1 MVALVAK
8 HAVSTV
14 LAVALLVGGLVIGLV
29 AGFGVLASNQSAPK
43 AAFTTTETETSVGSS
58 PPSTTTLTESAVNP
72 TITTVTNATVT
83 VTAPVVTSTSTET
96 SVAVETTT
104 SFTTQTS
111 FSTRTSTV
119 TSTMTTSPPYPAI
132 VAVVKVPSNIPVTN
146 GTLTVNC
153 NLGAAAA
160 ANAHITVTDTVSY
173 SISISSMSLT
183 YDGGTY
189 TAQLQGC
196 EMGPLGSS
204 TDVASILIS
213 GLPVQ
218 PNTGDP
224 FAGALGLG
232 TGAQLQLVGNF
243 AAPYAP

>member
-119 TSTMTTSPPYPAI
+119 YSTITTSPPYPGTVDVSFIPSDVPLTPGAFTANCTLGTAPTT
-132 VAVVKVPSNIPVTN
+132 VAYLVMSN
-146 GTLTVNC
+146 TLSTPLLV
-153 NLGAAAA
+153 
-160 ANAHITVTDTVSY
+160 
-173 SISISSMSLT
+173 SSMSLT

-218 PNTGDP
+218 PKTSDP
-224 FAGALGLG
+224 FAGAFNL
-232 TGAQLQLVGNF
+232 AVGIQEQFAGQF
-243 AAPYAP
+243 AAPYRP